1 MRAILSVTTQS
12 VIRRAE
18 DSEAGEIA
26 RIVNA
31 AFEVER
37 EFRKG
42 DRTSATEIAGC
53 YDRTRCFPSAANA
66 LPDGLNR

>member
-1 MRAILSVTTQS
+1 MVDAGDSPGYHRS

-18 DSEAGEIA
+18 GSEAGEIA

-42 DRTSATEIAGC
+42 DRTSAAE
-53 YDRTRCFPSAANA
+53 N
-66 LPDGLNR
+66 L